1 MPLCPNLMN
10 TLMNLGK
17 FSMRKK
23 MRKGKDVQRSWLK
36 KCIFALLGFVFI
48 VMFVFT
54 QWIDRRTYMIEMK
67 DPIIVA
73 FPLRGEWFS
82 PNTPGTK
89 IPSHGTNQLGTRYA
103 YDFIQVDWER
113 TGYPA
118 YRVSLPQ
125 YLLFGV
131 PLNEYYCWGQ
141 EVYAPC
147 DGIVVRAE
155 DSYEERTRTNLFS
168 DLTNAY
174 KNAHYFNPEKDDV
187 QLVAGNY
194 IIIECGDSI
203 YAALVHLQT
212 GSIQV
217 SVGQSV
223 KKGDVIGRVG
233 HSGNSFAPHLHFQL
247 MDSCDITTAN
257 GLPCAFEQYEIFQD
271 GKWKTV
277 VNGIPTN
284 KDRIRFQKTNS
295 KDMK

>member
-1 MPLCPNLMN
+1 MC
-10 TLMNLGK
+10 K
-17 FSMRKK
+17 RIRKN
-23 MRKGKDVQRSWLK
+23 KDILRSRLK
-36 KCIFALLGFVFI
+36 KRILVLLGLTFVI
-48 VMFVFT
+48 MSIFT

-67 DPIIVA
+67 EPIIVE
-73 FPLRGEWFS
+73 FPLRGEWLS

-141 EVYAPC
+141 EIYAPC
-147 DGIVVRAE
+147 DGIVVQAE
-155 DSYEERTRTNLFS
+155 DGYEERPRTNLFS
-168 DLTNAY
+168 DLSNAY
-174 KNAHYFNPEKDDV
+174 KNAHYFDPAKDDV
-187 QLVAGNY
+187 QSVAGNY
-194 IIIECGDSI
+194 IIIEYGENI

-257 GLPCAFEQYEIFQD
+257 GLPCAFEQYEVFQD
-271 GKWKTV
+271 GEWKTV
-277 VNGIPTN
+277 TNGIPTS
-284 KDRIRFQKTNS
+284 KDRIRFQKPN
-295 KDMK
+295 